1 METACGFHQPLFDL
15 MATTLNKIPE
25 IQRQGILLMDEMS
38 TRKNIQLDQKSMSYK
53 GLVDFGDNKEK
64 GIDEMADHRLVF
76 VFQTLMGDFTQ
87 PIAVFASKGSTPG
100 ITLAKL
106 VIQAIALLERA
117 GAKVDGVVTDRAATN
132 RRFWKEVRVNGN
144 LDNSQHYFANPFNPK
159 RVVYVFSDTLH
170 LIKCVRNILFTR
182 KQLQVIL

>member
-64 GIDEMADHRLVF
+64 GIDEMADRSISVLKS
-76 VFQTLMGDFTQ
+76 
-87 PIAVFASKGSTPG
+87 I
-100 ITLAKL
+100 
-106 VIQAIALLERA
+106 
-117 GAKVDGVVTDRAATN
+117 
-132 RRFWKEVRVNGN
+132 
-144 LDNSQHYFANPFNPK
+144 
-159 RVVYVFSDTLH
+159 
-170 LIKCVRNILFTR
+170 
-182 KQLQVIL
+182 